1 MNSLQRFLADIR
13 GVDTIP
19 LKMVFYL
26 TIAGMIILM
35 TAFSWNNISPVVD
48 DAHVD
53 KQLEDVALGISSIQN
68 GYARDISS
76 NDVEGSMGVL
86 DLSLP
91 EHVDYVSFGVDPDP
105 DMDGNLTNTEWAVE
119 KNTILCSYSE
129 GFKTRVHITILCS
142 YSEGFKT
149 RVHIDG
155 DTIEF
160 RKGISNDGDVWVI
173 DDDSSASG
181 HDKGVILEG
190 PISGE
195 FVFELVFVE
204 GEGKY
209 TLSHF

>member
-1 MNSLQRFLADIR
+1 MNFLQRFLADTR

-26 TIAGMIILM
+26 SIAGIIILM

-53 KQLEDVALGISSIQN
+53 KQLEDVALEISSIQN
-68 GYARDISS
+68 GYVRHISR
-76 NDVEGSMGVL
+76 NYIEGSMAVF

-91 EHVDYVSFGVDPDP
+91 EHVKYISFGVDPDP
-105 DMDGNLTNTEWAVE
+105 DTNGDLTDTAWSVE
-119 KNTILCSYSE
+119 NNTIICSYSE
-129 GFKTRVHITILCS
+129 GFKSRVL
-142 YSEGFKT
+142 
-149 RVHIDG
+149 IDG
-155 DTIEF
+155 ELIEF
-160 RKGISNDGDVWVI
+160 RKGMSNVGDDWIV
-173 DDDSSASG
+173 DDNSSALG
-181 HDKGVILEG
+181 YDKGVVLEG

>member
-1 MNSLQRFLADIR
+1 MNSLQRFLADTR

-26 TIAGMIILM
+26 SIAGIIILM

-129 GFKTRVHITILCS
+129 GFKTRVHI
-142 YSEGFKT
+142 
-149 RVHIDG
+149 DG
-155 DTIEF
+155 DPIEF

-181 HDKGVILEG
+181 HDKGVVLEG

>member
-1 MNSLQRFLADIR
+1 MSSLQRFLADTR
-13 GVDTIP
+13 GIDTVP

-26 TIAGMIILM
+26 SIAGIIILM
-35 TAFSWNNISPVVD
+35 TAFSWNNISPVID

-53 KQLEDVALGISSIQN
+53 KQLEDVALGISSVQN
-68 GYARDISS
+68 GCAKDVSN
-76 NDVEGSMGVL
+76 NDVEGTMSVF

-91 EHVDYVSFGVDPDP
+91 EHVEYVSFGVDPDL

-119 KNTILCSYSE
+119 KNTILCSYSG
-129 GFKTRVHITILCS
+129 GFKTRVHI
-142 YSEGFKT
+142 G
-149 RVHIDG
+149 G
-155 DTIEF
+155 DPIEF

-173 DDDSSASG
+173 DDDSSALGSG
-181 HDKGVILEG
+181 KGVVLEG

-195 FVFELVFVE
+195 FVFELVFVD

>member
-1 MNSLQRFLADIR
+1 MNSLQRFLADTR

-26 TIAGMIILM
+26 SIAGMIILM

-68 GYARDISS
+68 GYAKDISS

-129 GFKTRVHITILCS
+129 GFKTRVHIN
-142 YSEGFKT
+142 
-149 RVHIDG
+149 G
-155 DTIEF
+155 DPIEF
-160 RKGISNDGDVWVI
+160 RKGISNNGDVWVP
-173 DDDSSASG
+173 DDDSSALGSG
-181 HDKGVILEG
+181 KGVVLEG

-195 FVFELVFVE
+195 FVFEPVFVE

>member
-1 MNSLQRFLADIR
+1 MNSLQRFLADTR

-26 TIAGMIILM
+26 SIAGMIILM
-35 TAFSWNNISPVVD
+35 TAFSWNNIFPVID

-53 KQLEDVALGISSIQN
+53 KQLEDVGLVISSIQN

-76 NDVEGSMGVL
+76 NDVAGIMGVL

-91 EHVDYVSFGVDPDP
+91 EHVEYVSFGVDPDP
-105 DMDGNLTNTEWAVE
+105 DMDGNLTNTAWALE

-129 GFKTRVHITILCS
+129 GFKTRVHI
-142 YSEGFKT
+142 
-149 RVHIDG
+149 DG
-155 DTIEF
+155 DAIEF
-160 RKGISNDGDVWVI
+160 RKGISNDGGVWVI
-173 DDDSSASG
+173 DDDGSASG
-181 HDKGVILEG
+181 HDKGVVLEG

-209 TLSHF
+209 TLTHF

>member
-1 MNSLQRFLADIR
+1 MNSLQRFLADTR

-26 TIAGMIILM
+26 SIAGMIILM

-129 GFKTRVHITILCS
+129 GFKTRVHI
-142 YSEGFKT
+142 
-149 RVHIDG
+149 DG

-181 HDKGVILEG
+181 HDKGVVLEG